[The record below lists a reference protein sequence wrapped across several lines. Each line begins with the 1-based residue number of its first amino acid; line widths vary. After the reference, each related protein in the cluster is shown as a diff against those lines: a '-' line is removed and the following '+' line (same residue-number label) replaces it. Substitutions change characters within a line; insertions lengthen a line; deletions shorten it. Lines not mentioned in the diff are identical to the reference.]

1 MSNTQKIKTRIQ
13 NLEVIN
19 NTSINDNFDVKK
31 DVIVEGGG
39 VNSQVLPHKDN
50 DDTIIGI
57 LGTLNKLFDVP
68 PKYKY
73 PTDGRDP
80 TETTTVSIKLNWE
93 KDFKP
98 LTLNFIE
105 NKTVPN
111 VNYITI
117 DIKKDD
123 EDWKNTNLELDKDD
137 TSYTFTSGSG
147 INYNGVTIDKEI
159 SYNFRVYGVNYTSGS
174 SENIDNFYLEYN
186 NLRLDDAGTPS
197 KPTNVTVSSS
207 SIDKFNISFNKPDFN
222 DKDTPTKDIPLL
234 KNSKIEYQPTETKRR
249 KGFNDLDD
257 SEQVVETG
265 NTLSPISVSN
275 NIIPGTTYELTSFK
289 MNNTQNDND
298 EYGDDAFTNEDGHIT
313 ISISTPT
320 RENLSISDDTF
331 GANFTMGKKNIYNI
345 NEGKGYN
352 ANYFNIDEDQL
363 YDISSNNL
371 FTEFLVTTQGN
382 DEDISKIIT
391 FKINDE
397 ENTTIKYTVNKN
409 QYDGNVEISYVDIS
423 VSDVTNTDPIDDDA
437 DVKKGFGLVGKFKL
451 NNLVDCIGLNKENP
465 DVLFTPSS
473 EPYKITYELNGSEES
488 SFNFYVDN
496 LVGFPDISNDIALL
510 TVTEYRYCY
519 GIPSAYKFSLLIKFK
534 LSNYRKYFVPK
545 NKRIYK
551 LDYTYKTE
559 KRYLNISDT
568 IKDCASNIFENDE
581 KDITNLVKNE
591 DTYFSKGF
599 KNLLSDDSDF
609 SSNKIKITGKSLNG
623 STVKYVDITISG
635 EGLVHNDSVSFVHEF
650 NTNVNSFAYDNIY
663 LFNFENPY
671 DVLENPGTYELS
683 KDLVESR
690 DFSLNDNTIPY
701 YNGGFF
707 INSSDENYPF
717 VNWKDDYQGEG
728 LYDYSNKIN
737 TGDIIN
743 RNTYK
748 WIIKKFNTTRHN
760 INNRKKLK
768 ITVNR
773 TPYDNMKTLYNEK
786 NIITFISC
794 KVESGESYN
803 QIFSIKNYTTWM
815 KAYTIFFDSY
825 SSTYDDDFYNNKG
838 ILSSSDTNF
847 LRIPIP
853 SGVSVGDSYLIF
865 VLIGVKV
872 NDRDDQYIK
881 IEDIELI
888 NV

>member
-437 DVKKGFGLVGKFKL
+437 DVRKKGFGLVGKFKL
-451 NNLVDCIGLNKENP
+451 NNLVDCIGLNKDNP
-465 DVLFTPSS
+465 DVLFTPRS
-473 EPYKITYELNGSEES
+473 EPYKITYELNGSVKS
-488 SFNFYVDN
+488 SFEFFVDN
-496 LVGFPDISNDIALL
+496 LVGNPEINDDIALL
-510 TVTEYRYCY
+510 TVTDYRYCY
-519 GIPSAYKFSLLIKFK
+519 GIPSAYKFSLLIKFE
-534 LSNYRKYFVPK
+534 LSNYREYFVPEDEK
-545 NKRIYK
+545 IYE
-551 LDYTYKTE
+551 LNYTYDEE
-559 KRYLNISDT
+559 KYLNIIDT
-568 IKDCASNIFENDE
+568 IEEDSVSDNNFNNEVKLISVSVND
-581 KDITNLVKNE
+581 KN
-591 DTYFSKGF
+591 FLKGF
-599 KNLLSDDSDF
+599 KDLSNNADF
-609 SSNKIKITGKSLNG
+609 SNNKIKITGISLNG
-623 STVKYVDITISG
+623 STETDVDITISG
-635 EGLVHNDSVSFVHEF
+635 EGLVHNDSVSFVRDL
-650 NTNVNSFAYDNIY
+650 NKDVKSFAYDDIY

-671 DVLENPGTYELS
+671 DVLENPGSYELN
-683 KDLVESR
+683 KEDVESR
-690 DFSLNDNTIPY
+690 DFLLNDNTIPY

-707 INSSDENYPF
+707 INSSGDNYPF
-717 VNWKDDYQGEG
+717 VNWDNYYQGG
-728 LYDYSNKIN
+728 RYDYSNKIN
-737 TGDIIN
+737 TGNIIN
-743 RNTYK
+743 GNTYK
-748 WIIKKFNTTRHN
+748 WIIKKFKGVINTSDTDN
-760 INNRKKLK
+760 YKKLT
-768 ITVNR
+768 ITFNNGEEEIDN
-773 TPYDNMKTLYNEK
+773 TKDLYDNKD
-786 NIITFISC
+786 IITFISC
-794 KVESGESYN
+794 KRNDNEVYN
-803 QIFSIKNYTTWM
+803 NIFDENNYTPWM
-815 KAYTIFFDSY
+815 KGYDDFDGY
-825 SSTYDDDFYNNKG
+825 DSTYDR
-838 ILSSSDTNF
+838 NF
-847 LRIPIP
+847 LQNNGIYGFD
-853 SGVSVGDSYLIF
+853 GVNSYLVIPEPF
-865 VLIGVKV
+865 VLING
-872 NDRDDQYIK
+872 DEY
-881 IEDIELI
+881 
-888 NV
+888 